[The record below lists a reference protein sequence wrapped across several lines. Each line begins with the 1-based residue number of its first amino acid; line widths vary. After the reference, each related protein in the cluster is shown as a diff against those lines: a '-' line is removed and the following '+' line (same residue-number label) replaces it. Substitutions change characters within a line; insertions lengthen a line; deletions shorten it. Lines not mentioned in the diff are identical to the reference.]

1 MAHPCPVCRHDLVKK
16 EDRGE
21 RLFFECPRCGC
32 YSMSG
37 TAFATLGWRLNQ
49 RPDAGDKLSYAL
61 YRMTKREPWVL
72 LDSELLGNMITNTE
86 LPWPQAQLENLIA
99 WIGDSLPTVGATVE
113 VGEHVLSAVGAKDM
127 SSVRVILGHAQ
138 QSGYIEGQFADF
150 LGGGFAVQGLRLT
163 LTGWSFYEELK
174 RGSTSSRYAFIA
186 MQFGRPDLDA
196 VVNDCFRPAVAATGF
211 ELKRLDDSQP
221 AGLIDDRLRVEIR
234 QSRFLLAD
242 LTHHNKGAYWEA
254 GFAEGLGKPVI
265 YLCRKDV
272 FEDKTQGTHFDTN
285 HHLTVVWDP
294 SDLSDAADKLKATIR
309 ATLPNEAVF
318 SK

>member
-1 MAHPCPVCRHDLVKK
+1 MAEACPICKHDLVNS

-21 RLFFECPRCGC
+21 RLFFECLRCGC
-32 YSMSG
+32 YSMSD

-49 RPDAGDKLSYAL
+49 RSDAADRLSYSL
-61 YRMTKREPWVL
+61 YRMTKREQWVM
-72 LDSELLGNMITNTE
+72 LDSELLGNIITNTE
-86 LPWPQAQLENLIA
+86 LPRPQAQLENLIA
-99 WIGDSLPTVGATVE
+99 WMGDSLPTVGATVE
-113 VGEHVLSAVGAKDM
+113 VSQHVLSAVGAKDM
-127 SSVRVILGHAQ
+127 TSVRVLLRHAQ
-138 QSGYIEGQFADF
+138 QSGYIEGEFADF
-150 LGGGFAVQGLRLT
+150 LSGGFAVHGLRLS
-163 LTGWSFYEELK
+163 LPGWGFYEELK
-174 RGSTSSRYAFIA
+174 RGQTSSRYAFIA

-254 GFAEGLGKPVI
+254 GFAEGLCKPVI

-272 FEDKTQGTHFDTN
+272 FDDRTQGTHFDTN
-285 HHLTVVWDP
+285 HHLTVVWTP
-294 SDLSDAADKLKATIR
+294 GNLGEAVEKLKATIR
-309 ATLPNEAVF
+309 ATLPGEARI
-318 SK
+318 SD

>member
-1 MAHPCPVCRHDLVKK
+1 MAEPCPVCKHDLVKA

-32 YSMSG
+32 FSMSR
-37 TAFATLGWRLNQ
+37 TAYDTLGWRLSQ

-61 YRMTKREPWVL
+61 YRMTKREQWVM
-72 LDSELLGNMITNTE
+72 LDSELLGNIITDTE
-86 LPWPQAQLENLIA
+86 LPRPQAQLENLIA

-113 VGEHVLSAVGAKDM
+113 VNEHVLSAVGAKDM
-127 SSVRVILGHAQ
+127 TSVRVLLEHAR
-138 QSGYIEGQFADF
+138 QSGYVEGQFVDF
-150 LGGGFAVQGLRLT
+150 LGGGFAAQGLRLT
-163 LTGWSFYEELK
+163 LPGWSFYEELK
-174 RGSTSSRYAFIA
+174 RGQTSSRYAFIA
-186 MQFGRPDLDA
+186 MQFGGPDLDA
-196 VVNDCFRPAVAATGF
+196 VVSDCFRPAVAATGF

-272 FEDKTQGTHFDTN
+272 FDDRAQGTHFDTN

-294 SDLSDAADKLKATIR
+294 ENLGEAAEKLKATIR
-309 ATLPNEAVF
+309 ATLPGEAQI
-318 SK
+318 SG

>member
-1 MAHPCPVCRHDLVKK
+1 MAEPCPICKHDLIKK
-16 EDRGE
+16 DDRGE

-32 YSMSG
+32 FSLSG

-61 YRMTKREPWVL
+61 YRMTKREQWVM
-72 LDSELLGNMITNTE
+72 LDSELLGNIIANTE
-86 LPWPQAQLENLIA
+86 LPRPQAQLENLIA

-113 VGEHVLSAVGAKDM
+113 VNEHVLSAVGAKDM
-127 SSVRVILGHAQ
+127 TSVRVLLGHAQ
-138 QSGYIEGQFADF
+138 QSSYIEGQFADF

-163 LTGWSFYEELK
+163 LPGWSFYEELK
-174 RGSTSSRYAFIA
+174 RGQTSNRYAFIA

-196 VVNDCFRPAVAATGF
+196 VVNDCFRPAVAETGF
-211 ELKRLDDSQP
+211 ELTRLDDSP
-221 AGLIDDRLRVEIR
+221 SAGLIDDRLRVEIR

-272 FEDKTQGTHFDTN
+272 FEDRTQGTHFDTN

-294 SDLSDAADKLKATIR
+294 SDLPDAAEKLKATIR
-309 ATLPNEAVF
+309 ATLPSEAKF
-318 SK
+318 AQ

>member
-1 MAHPCPVCRHDLVKK
+1 MAEHCPICKHDLVKS

-32 YSMSG
+32 FSMSR
-37 TAFATLGWRLNQ
+37 TAYDTLGWRLNQ

-61 YRMTKREPWVL
+61 YRMTKREQWVMM
-72 LDSELLGNMITNTE
+72 DSELLGNIINNTE
-86 LPWPQAQLENLIA
+86 LPRPQVQLENLISL
-99 WIGDSLPTVGATVE
+99 IGDSLPAVGATVE
-113 VGEHVLSAVGAKDM
+113 VTNHILSAVGAKDM
-127 SSVRVILGHAQ
+127 ASVRVLLGHAQ
-138 QSGYIEGQFADF
+138 QSGYIEGQLTDF
-150 LGGGFAVQGLRLT
+150 LSGDFAVNGLRLT
-163 LTGWSFYEELK
+163 LPGWSYYEELQ
-174 RGSTSSRYAFIA
+174 RGQTSSRYAFIA
-186 MQFGRPDLDA
+186 MQFGRPDLDE

-211 ELKRLDDSQP
+211 ELKRLDDSP
-221 AGLIDDRLRVEIR
+221 SAGLIDDRLRVEIR

-294 SDLSDAADKLKATIR
+294 EDLKDAAEKLKATIR

-318 SK
+318 SD

>member
-1 MAHPCPVCRHDLVKK
+1 MADPCPICRHGLVKK

-32 YSMSG
+32 YSLSG
-37 TAFATLGWRLNQ
+37 TAFATLSWRLNQ
-49 RPDAGDKLSYAL
+49 RPDASDKLSYAL
-61 YRMTKREPWVL
+61 YRMTKREQWVM
-72 LDSELLGNMITNTE
+72 LDSELLGNIITNTE
-86 LPWPQAQLENLIA
+86 LPRPQGQLENLIA

-113 VGEHVLSAVGAKDM
+113 VSEHVLSAVGAKDM
-127 SSVRVILGHAQ
+127 TSVRVLLGHAQ

-150 LGGGFAVQGLRLT
+150 LGGGFAVYGLRLT
-163 LTGWSFYEELK
+163 LLGWGFYEELK
-174 RGSTSSRYAFIA
+174 RGQTSSRCAFIA

-272 FEDKTQGTHFDTN
+272 FEDKSQGTHFDTN

-294 SDLSDAADKLKATIR
+294 EHLVEAAEKLKATIR
-309 ATLPNEAVF
+309 ATLPNEAQI
-318 SK
+318 SD